1 MFLNESDIFM
11 EKYNSSAFRD
21 KFPGFDGMPFL
32 VFLKKIKVNF
42 EGKNEEDALKY
53 VHQYIASKCSDA
65 ADSDVLN
72 RIHFYNTSLI
82 NAKTTSKILSKVL
95 SEIAKGTR

>member
-1 MFLNESDIFM
+1 MKAIFLWKNTIHLLSGT
-11 EKYNSSAFRD
+11 N
-21 KFPGFDGMPFL
+21 FL
-32 VFLKKIKVNF
+32 ALMVCLSKFLKKKLKVNF

-53 VHQYIASKCSDA
+53 VHQYIASKCSDAA